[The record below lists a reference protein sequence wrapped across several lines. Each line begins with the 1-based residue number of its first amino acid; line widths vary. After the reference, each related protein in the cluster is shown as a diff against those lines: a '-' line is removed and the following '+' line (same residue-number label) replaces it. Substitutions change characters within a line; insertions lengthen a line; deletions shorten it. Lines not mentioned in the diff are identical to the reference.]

1 MEITKSIFREYD
13 IRGVYPHQIDEEVVG
28 NIAKAISIKCKKE
41 GVNKICV
48 GRDGRLSGESL
59 LETLS
64 FSLSQ
69 YGLDVENI
77 GMVTTP
83 LLYFAAKKNK
93 SKSGI
98 MITGSHN
105 PKEYNGIK
113 LVINDKPV
121 SGNEIYKLINTDI
134 ETSKKIGQI
143 KYKDIKDEYVSEVVE
158 NINLVSDKK
167 IKVVIDC
174 GNGSAGCIAPIL
186 FKKLGCEVIELYSD
200 VDGNFPNHHPDPGKL
215 ENLKDLVTTVK
226 SSNADLGLAF
236 DGDGDRVGLICDK
249 GEVIFPDKILMMM
262 SKDILQSKKGKI
274 IFDVKCTNRLKDVI
288 LSYGGEPI
296 MSPTGHFHIKKML
309 RKTDAHLAGEMSGH
323 IFFNDDWYGF
333 DDAHYSGFRLIK
345 ILIENES
352 ELSELLGEF
361 PDGFTTPEI
370 NLDVDEDKKFQI
382 VDEFKKSASFENA
395 SVSMLDGLRV
405 EYEDG
410 WGLLRASNTTPK
422 LVLRFEGTSQKSL
435 DDIIRKFND
444 EFQKVHPNL
453 DKIID
458 QI

>member
-1 MEITKSIFREYD
+1 MNKNIFREYD
-13 IRGVYPHQIDEEVVG
+13 IRGVYPIDLNEDIYFGIG
-28 NIAKAISIKCKKE
+28 NAIAFKCNQLSIDSI
-41 GVNKICV
+41 VL
-48 GRDGRLSGESL
+48 GRDGRLSGKSL
-59 LETLS
+59 MNALEN
-64 FSLSQ
+64 SLINN
-69 YGLDVENI
+69 GINVENI
-77 GMVTTP
+77 GIVTSP
-83 LLYFAAKKNK
+83 LLYYAAKKHS

-98 MITGSHN
+98 MVTGSHN

-113 LVINDKPV
+113 MIINDEPV
-121 SGNEIYKLINTDI
+121 SGKEIFELIGTPNNA
-134 ETSKKIGQI
+134 TSKGTASVNEDVIDNYIEEVKSKSIQP
-143 KYKDIKDEYVSEVVE
+143 KD
-158 NINLVSDKK
+158 K

-174 GNGSAGCIAPIL
+174 GNGAAGVIAPKL
-186 FKKLGCEVIELYSD
+186 FTALGFSVVEIYSE
-200 VDGNFPNHHPDPGKL
+200 VDGSFPNHHPDPGNP
-215 ENLKDLVTTVK
+215 ENLKDLSDKVLSEK
-226 SSNADLGLAF
+226 ANIGLAF
-236 DGDGDRVGLICDK
+236 DGDGDRLGVVDNKGNIIPQDK
-249 GEVIFPDKILMMM
+249 FLMLLA
-262 SKDILQSKKGKI
+262 KDILKNTPQAKI

-309 RKTDAHLAGEMSGH
+309 RKTNAQLAGEMSGH

-382 VDEFKKSASFENA
+382 VDQFKKNASFENA
-395 SVSMLDGLRV
+395 SVSTLDGLRV
-405 EYEDG
+405 EFGDG

-435 DDIIRKFND
+435 DGIIRKFND

-458 QI
+458 KI

>member
-1 MEITKSIFREYD
+1 MNKNIFREYD
-13 IRGVYPHQIDEEVVG
+13 IRGIYPLDLNEDVYFEIGNAIASKCNQLSID
-28 NIAKAISIKCKKE
+28 SI
-41 GVNKICV
+41 VL
-48 GRDGRLSGESL
+48 GRDGRLSGKSL
-59 LETLS
+59 MNALEN
-64 FSLSQ
+64 SLINN
-69 YGLDVENI
+69 GINVENI
-77 GMVTTP
+77 GVVTSP
-83 LLYFAAKKNK
+83 LLYYAAKKHS

-98 MITGSHN
+98 MVTGSHN

-113 LVINDKPV
+113 MIINDEPV
-121 SGNEIYKLINTDI
+121 SGKEIFELIGTPNNA
-134 ETSKKIGQI
+134 TSKGTASVNEDVIDNYIDEVKSKNIQS
-143 KYKDIKDEYVSEVVE
+143 KKD
-158 NINLVSDKK
+158 K

-174 GNGSAGCIAPIL
+174 GNGAAGVIAPKL
-186 FKKLGCEVIELYSD
+186 FTALGFSVVEIYSE
-200 VDGNFPNHHPDPGKL
+200 VDGSFPNHHPDPGNP
-215 ENLKDLVTTVK
+215 ENLKDLSDKVLSEK
-226 SSNADLGLAF
+226 ANIGLAF
-236 DGDGDRVGLICDK
+236 DGDGDRLGVVDNEGKIIPQDK
-249 GEVIFPDKILMMM
+249 FLMLLA
-262 SKDILQSKKGKI
+262 KDILKKSPKAKI

-309 RKTDAHLAGEMSGH
+309 RKTNAKLAGEMSGH

-352 ELSELLGEF
+352 ELSELLAEF

-395 SVSMLDGLRV
+395 SVSILDGLRV

>member
-1 MEITKSIFREYD
+1 MNKNIFREYD
-13 IRGVYPHQIDEEVVG
+13 IRGVYPIDLNEDIYFEIG
-28 NIAKAISIKCKKE
+28 NAIASKCKQLSIDSI
-41 GVNKICV
+41 VL
-48 GRDGRLSGESL
+48 GRDGRLSGKSL
-59 LETLS
+59 MNALEN
-64 FSLSQ
+64 SLINN
-69 YGLDVENI
+69 GINIENI
-77 GMVTTP
+77 GIVTSP
-83 LLYFAAKKNK
+83 LLYYAAKKHS

-98 MITGSHN
+98 MVTGSHN

-113 LVINDKPV
+113 MIIDDEPV
-121 SGNEIYKLINTDI
+121 SGKEIFELIGAPNNTSIKGTSSVNEDVIDNYI
-134 ETSKKIGQI
+134 EEVKSKSIQS
-143 KYKDIKDEYVSEVVE
+143 KDE
-158 NINLVSDKK
+158 

-174 GNGSAGCIAPIL
+174 GNGAAGVIAPKL
-186 FKKLGCEVIELYSD
+186 FTALGFNVVEIYSE
-200 VDGNFPNHHPDPGKL
+200 VDGNFPNHHPDPGNP
-215 ENLKDLVTTVK
+215 ENLKDLSDKVLSEK
-226 SSNADLGLAF
+226 ANIGLAF
-236 DGDGDRVGLICDK
+236 DGDGDRLGVVDNKGKIIPQDK
-249 GEVIFPDKILMMM
+249 FLMLLA
-262 SKDILQSKKGKI
+262 KDILKNSPQAKI

-288 LSYGGEPI
+288 LGYGGEPI

-309 RKTDAHLAGEMSGH
+309 RKTNAHLAGEMSGH

-352 ELSELLGEF
+352 ELSELLAEF

-435 DDIIRKFND
+435 DGIIRKFDD

>member
-1 MEITKSIFREYD
+1 MNKNIFREYD
-13 IRGVYPHQIDEEVVG
+13 IRGVYPIDLNEDIYFEIG
-28 NIAKAISIKCKKE
+28 NAIALKCNQLSIDSI
-41 GVNKICV
+41 VL
-48 GRDGRLSGESL
+48 GRDGRLSGKSL
-59 LETLS
+59 MNALEN
-64 FSLSQ
+64 SLISN
-69 YGLDVENI
+69 GINVENI
-77 GMVTTP
+77 GIVTSP
-83 LLYFAAKKNK
+83 LLYYAAKKHN

-98 MITGSHN
+98 MVTGSHN

-113 LVINDKPV
+113 MIINDEPV
-121 SGNEIYKLINTDI
+121 SGKEIFELIGTPNNA
-134 ETSKKIGQI
+134 TSKGTASVNEDVIDNYIEEVKLKSIQP
-143 KYKDIKDEYVSEVVE
+143 KD
-158 NINLVSDKK
+158 K

-174 GNGSAGCIAPIL
+174 GNGAAGVIAPKL
-186 FKKLGCEVIELYSD
+186 FTALGFNVVEIYSE
-200 VDGNFPNHHPDPGKL
+200 VDGSFPNHHPDPGNP
-215 ENLKDLVTTVK
+215 ENLKDLSDKVLSEK
-226 SSNADLGLAF
+226 ANIGLAF
-236 DGDGDRVGLICDK
+236 DGDGDRLGVVDNKGNIIPQDK
-249 GEVIFPDKILMMM
+249 FLMLLA
-262 SKDILQSKKGKI
+262 KDILKNSPQAKI
-274 IFDVKCTNRLKDVI
+274 IFDVKCTNRLKDLI

-309 RKTDAHLAGEMSGH
+309 RKTNAQLAGEMSGH

-382 VDEFKKSASFENA
+382 VDQFKKNASFENA
-395 SVSMLDGLRV
+395 SVSTLDGLRV
-405 EYEDG
+405 EFGDG

-435 DDIIRKFND
+435 DGIILKFND

>member
-1 MEITKSIFREYD
+1 MNKNIFREYD
-13 IRGVYPHQIDEEVVG
+13 IRGVYPIDLNEDVYFEIG
-28 NIAKAISIKCKKE
+28 NAIASKCNQLNIDSI
-41 GVNKICV
+41 VL
-48 GRDGRLSGESL
+48 GRDGRLSGKSL
-59 LETLS
+59 MNALEN
-64 FSLSQ
+64 SLIDN
-69 YGLDVENI
+69 GINVENI
-77 GMVTTP
+77 GIVTSP
-83 LLYFAAKKNK
+83 LLYYAAKKHT

-98 MITGSHN
+98 MVTGSHN

-113 LVINDKPV
+113 MIINDEPV
-121 SGNEIYKLINTDI
+121 SGKEIFELIGTPNNATVKGTASVNEDVIDNYI
-134 ETSKKIGQI
+134 EEVKSKSIQS
-143 KYKDIKDEYVSEVVE
+143 KDE
-158 NINLVSDKK
+158 

-174 GNGSAGCIAPIL
+174 GNGAAGVIAPKL
-186 FKKLGCEVIELYSD
+186 FKALGFNVVEIYSE
-200 VDGNFPNHHPDPGKL
+200 VDGSFPNHHPDPGNP
-215 ENLKDLVTTVK
+215 ENLKDLSDKVLSEK
-226 SSNADLGLAF
+226 ANIGLAF
-236 DGDGDRVGLICDK
+236 DGDGDRLGVVDNEGKIIPQDKFLMLIA
-249 GEVIFPDKILMMM
+249 
-262 SKDILQSKKGKI
+262 KDILKNSPQAKI

-288 LSYGGEPI
+288 LSNGGEPI

-309 RKTDAHLAGEMSGH
+309 RKTNAHLAGEMSGH

-352 ELSELLGEF
+352 ELAELLNEF
-361 PDGFTTPEI
+361 PEGFTTPEI

-405 EYEDG
+405 EFEDG

-435 DDIIRKFND
+435 DGIIRKFD
-444 EFQKVHPNL
+444 EEFQKVHPNL
-453 DKIID
+453 DNIID

>member
-1 MEITKSIFREYD
+1 MNKNIFREYD
-13 IRGVYPHQIDEEVVG
+13 IRGVYPIDLNEDIYFEIG
-28 NIAKAISIKCKKE
+28 NAIASKCNQLSIDSI
-41 GVNKICV
+41 VL
-48 GRDGRLSGESL
+48 GRDGRLSGKSLMNALENSL
-59 LETLS
+59 LNN
-64 FSLSQ
+64 
-69 YGLDVENI
+69 GINVENI
-77 GMVTTP
+77 GIVTSP
-83 LLYFAAKKNK
+83 LLYYAAKKHS

-98 MITGSHN
+98 MVTGSHN

-113 LVINDKPV
+113 MIINDEPV
-121 SGNEIYKLINTDI
+121 SGKEIFELIGTPNNAISKGTSSINKDVIDNYI
-134 ETSKKIGQI
+134 EEVKSKSIQS
-143 KYKDIKDEYVSEVVE
+143 KDE
-158 NINLVSDKK
+158 

-174 GNGSAGCIAPIL
+174 GNGAAGVIAPKL
-186 FKKLGCEVIELYSD
+186 FTTLGFNVVEIYCE
-200 VDGNFPNHHPDPGKL
+200 VDGNFPNHHPDPGNPK
-215 ENLKDLVTTVK
+215 NLKDLSDKVLSEK
-226 SSNADLGLAF
+226 ANIGLAF
-236 DGDGDRVGLICDK
+236 DGDGDRLGVVDNEGKIIPQDK
-249 GEVIFPDKILMMM
+249 FLMLLA
-262 SKDILQSKKGKI
+262 KDILKNSPKAKI

-309 RKTDAHLAGEMSGH
+309 RKTNAHLAGEMSGH

-370 NLDVDEDKKFQI
+370 NIDVDEDKKFQI
-382 VDEFKKSASFENA
+382 VDEFKIGASFENA

-422 LVLRFEGTSQKSL
+422 LVLRFEGTSQRSL
-435 DDIIRKFND
+435 DNIIRKFD
-444 EFQKVHPNL
+444 EEFQKVHPNL

>member
-1 MEITKSIFREYD
+1 MNKNIFREYD
-13 IRGVYPHQIDEEVVG
+13 IRGVYPIDLNEDAYFEIG
-28 NIAKAISIKCKKE
+28 YAIAFKCNQLSIDSI
-41 GVNKICV
+41 VL
-48 GRDGRLSGESL
+48 GRDGRLSGKSLMNALENSL
-59 LETLS
+59 LNN
-64 FSLSQ
+64 
-69 YGLDVENI
+69 GINVENI
-77 GMVTTP
+77 GIVTSP
-83 LLYFAAKKNK
+83 LLYYAAKKHS

-98 MITGSHN
+98 MVTGSHN

-113 LVINDKPV
+113 MIIDDEPV
-121 SGNEIYKLINTDI
+121 SGKEIFELIGTPNNAISKGTSSINKGVIDNYI
-134 ETSKKIGQI
+134 EEVKSKSIQS
-143 KYKDIKDEYVSEVVE
+143 KDE
-158 NINLVSDKK
+158 

-174 GNGSAGCIAPIL
+174 GNGAAGVIAPKL
-186 FKKLGCEVIELYSD
+186 FTALGFNVVEIYCE
-200 VDGNFPNHHPDPGKL
+200 VDGNFPNHHPDPGNPK
-215 ENLKDLVTTVK
+215 NLKDLSDKVLSEK
-226 SSNADLGLAF
+226 ANIGLAF
-236 DGDGDRVGLICDK
+236 DGDGDRLGVVDNEGKIIPQDK
-249 GEVIFPDKILMMM
+249 FLMLLA
-262 SKDILQSKKGKI
+262 KDILKNSPKAKI

-309 RKTDAHLAGEMSGH
+309 RKTNAHLAGEMSGH

-370 NLDVDEDKKFQI
+370 NIDVDEDKKFQI
-382 VDEFKKSASFENA
+382 VDEFKIGASFENA
-395 SVSMLDGLRV
+395 SVSTLDGLRV

-422 LVLRFEGTSQKSL
+422 LVLRFEGTSQRSL
-435 DDIIRKFND
+435 DNIIRKFD
-444 EFQKVHPNL
+444 EEFQKVHPNL

-458 QI
+458 QT

>member
-1 MEITKSIFREYD
+1 MNKNIFREYD
-13 IRGVYPHQIDEEVVG
+13 IRGVYPKDLNEDVYFEIGNAIASKCNQLSID
-28 NIAKAISIKCKKE
+28 SI
-41 GVNKICV
+41 VL
-48 GRDGRLSGESL
+48 GRDGRLSGKSLMNALENSL
-59 LETLS
+59 LS
-64 FSLSQ
+64 N
-69 YGLDVENI
+69 GINVENI
-77 GMVTTP
+77 GIVTSP
-83 LLYFAAKKNK
+83 LLYYAAKKHS

-98 MITGSHN
+98 MVTGSHN

-113 LVINDKPV
+113 MIINDEPV
-121 SGNEIYKLINTDI
+121 SGTEIFKLVGTPNNSNSKGTSTINNDVIDNYI
-134 ETSKKIGQI
+134 EEVKSKSIQSNH
-143 KYKDIKDEYVSEVVE
+143 E
-158 NINLVSDKK
+158 

-174 GNGSAGCIAPIL
+174 GNGAAGVIAPKL
-186 FKKLGCEVIELYSD
+186 FKALGFNVVEIYSE
-200 VDGNFPNHHPDPGKL
+200 VDGNFPNHHPDPGKP
-215 ENLKDLVTTVK
+215 ENLKDLSDKVLSEK
-226 SSNADLGLAF
+226 ANIGLAF
-236 DGDGDRVGLICDK
+236 DGDGDRLGIVDNEGKIIPQDK
-249 GEVIFPDKILMMM
+249 FLMLLA
-262 SKDILQSKKGKI
+262 KDVLKNSPRAKI

-288 LSYGGEPI
+288 LSFGGEPI

-309 RKTDAHLAGEMSGH
+309 RKTNAHLAGEMSGH

-352 ELSELLGEF
+352 ELAELLGEF

-382 VDEFKKSASFENA
+382 VDEFKKSASFKNA

-435 DDIIRKFND
+435 DNIIRKFND

>member
-1 MEITKSIFREYD
+1 MNKNIFREYD
-13 IRGVYPHQIDEEVVG
+13 IRGVYPIDLNEDIYFEIG
-28 NIAKAISIKCKKE
+28 NAIASKCNQLSIDSI
-41 GVNKICV
+41 VL
-48 GRDGRLSGESL
+48 GRDGRLSGKSL
-59 LETLS
+59 MNALEN
-64 FSLSQ
+64 SLINN
-69 YGLDVENI
+69 GINVENI
-77 GMVTTP
+77 GIVTSP
-83 LLYFAAKKNK
+83 LLYYAAKKHS

-98 MITGSHN
+98 MVTGSHN

-113 LVINDKPV
+113 MIIDDEPV
-121 SGNEIYKLINTDI
+121 SGKEIFELIGTPNNATIKGTASVNEDVIDNYI
-134 ETSKKIGQI
+134 EEVKSKSIQSKN
-143 KYKDIKDEYVSEVVE
+143 E
-158 NINLVSDKK
+158 

-174 GNGSAGCIAPIL
+174 GNGAAGVIAPKL
-186 FKKLGCEVIELYSD
+186 FTALGFNVVEIYSE
-200 VDGNFPNHHPDPGKL
+200 VDGNFPNHHPDPGNP
-215 ENLKDLVTTVK
+215 ENLKDLSDKVLSEK
-226 SSNADLGLAF
+226 ANIGLAF
-236 DGDGDRVGLICDK
+236 DGDGDRLGVVDNKGKIIPQDK
-249 GEVIFPDKILMMM
+249 FLMLLA
-262 SKDILQSKKGKI
+262 KDILKNSPQAKI

-288 LSYGGEPI
+288 LGYGGEPI

-309 RKTDAHLAGEMSGH
+309 RKTNAHLAGEMSGH

>member
-1 MEITKSIFREYD
+1 MNKNIFREYD
-13 IRGVYPHQIDEEVVG
+13 IRGVYPIDLNEDVYFEIG
-28 NIAKAISIKCKKE
+28 NAIASKCNQLNIESI
-41 GVNKICV
+41 VI
-48 GRDGRLSGESL
+48 GRDGRLSGKSL
-59 LETLS
+59 MNALEN
-64 FSLSQ
+64 SLINN
-69 YGLDVENI
+69 GINVENI
-77 GMVTTP
+77 GIVTSP
-83 LLYFAAKKNK
+83 LLYYAAKKHS

-98 MITGSHN
+98 MVTGSHN

-113 LVINDKPV
+113 MIINDEPV
-121 SGNEIYKLINTDI
+121 SGKEIFELIGTPNNETIKGTSSVNEDVIDNYI
-134 ETSKKIGQI
+134 EEVKSKSIQS
-143 KYKDIKDEYVSEVVE
+143 KDE
-158 NINLVSDKK
+158 

-174 GNGSAGCIAPIL
+174 GNGAAGVIAPKL
-186 FKKLGCEVIELYSD
+186 FTALGFNVVEIFSE
-200 VDGNFPNHHPDPGKL
+200 VDGNFPNHHPDPGKP
-215 ENLKDLVTTVK
+215 ENLKDLSDKVLSEK
-226 SSNADLGLAF
+226 ANIGLAF
-236 DGDGDRVGLICDK
+236 DGDGDRLGVVDNKGKIIPQDK
-249 GEVIFPDKILMMM
+249 FLMLLA
-262 SKDILQSKKGKI
+262 KDILKNSPQAKI

-309 RKTDAHLAGEMSGH
+309 RKTNAHLAGEMSGH

-435 DDIIRKFND
+435 DGIIRKFD
-444 EFQKVHPNL
+444 EEFQKVHPNL

>member
-1 MEITKSIFREYD
+1 MNKNIFREYD
-13 IRGVYPHQIDEEVVG
+13 IRGVYPIDLNEDIYFEIG
-28 NIAKAISIKCKKE
+28 NAIASKCKQLSIDSI
-41 GVNKICV
+41 VL
-48 GRDGRLSGESL
+48 GRDGRLSGKSLMNALENSL
-59 LETLS
+59 LS
-64 FSLSQ
+64 N
-69 YGLDVENI
+69 GINVENI
-77 GMVTTP
+77 GIVTSP
-83 LLYFAAKKNK
+83 LLYYAAKKHS

-98 MITGSHN
+98 MVTGSHN

-113 LVINDKPV
+113 MIIDDEPV
-121 SGNEIYKLINTDI
+121 SGKEIFELIGAPNNTSIKGTSSVNEDVIDNYI
-134 ETSKKIGQI
+134 EEVKSKSIQS
-143 KYKDIKDEYVSEVVE
+143 KDE
-158 NINLVSDKK
+158 

-174 GNGSAGCIAPIL
+174 GNGAAGVIAPKL
-186 FKKLGCEVIELYSD
+186 FSALGFNVVEIYSE
-200 VDGNFPNHHPDPGKL
+200 VDGNFPNHHPDPGNP
-215 ENLKDLVTTVK
+215 ENLKDLSDKVLSEK
-226 SSNADLGLAF
+226 ANIGLAF
-236 DGDGDRVGLICDK
+236 DGDGDRLGVVDNKGKIIPQDK
-249 GEVIFPDKILMMM
+249 FLMLLA
-262 SKDILQSKKGKI
+262 KDILKNSPQAKI

-288 LSYGGEPI
+288 LGYGGEPI

-309 RKTDAHLAGEMSGH
+309 RKTNAHLAGEMSGH

>member
-1 MEITKSIFREYD
+1 MNNNIFREYD
-13 IRGVYPHQIDEEVVG
+13 IRGVYPIDLNEDVYFEIG
-28 NIAKAISIKCKKE
+28 NAIASKCNQLNIDSI
-41 GVNKICV
+41 VL
-48 GRDGRLSGESL
+48 GRDGRLSGKSL
-59 LETLS
+59 MNALEN
-64 FSLSQ
+64 SLIDN
-69 YGLDVENI
+69 GINVENI
-77 GMVTTP
+77 GIVTSP
-83 LLYFAAKKNK
+83 LLYYAAKKHT

-98 MITGSHN
+98 MVTGSHN

-113 LVINDKPV
+113 MIINDEPV
-121 SGNEIYKLINTDI
+121 SGKEIFELIGTPNNTTNKGTSSVNEDVIDNYI
-134 ETSKKIGQI
+134 EEVKSKSIQS
-143 KYKDIKDEYVSEVVE
+143 KDE
-158 NINLVSDKK
+158 

-174 GNGSAGCIAPIL
+174 GNGAAGVIAPKL
-186 FKKLGCEVIELYSD
+186 FKALGFNVVEIYSE
-200 VDGNFPNHHPDPGKL
+200 VDGSFPNHHPDPGNP
-215 ENLKDLVTTVK
+215 ENLKDLSDKVLSEK
-226 SSNADLGLAF
+226 ANIGLAF
-236 DGDGDRVGLICDK
+236 DGDGDRLGVVDNEGKIIPQDKFLMLIA
-249 GEVIFPDKILMMM
+249 
-262 SKDILQSKKGKI
+262 KDILKNSPQAKI

-288 LSYGGEPI
+288 LSNGGEPI

-309 RKTDAHLAGEMSGH
+309 RKTNAHLAGEMSGH

-352 ELSELLGEF
+352 ELAELLSEF
-361 PDGFTTPEI
+361 PDGFSTPEI

-435 DDIIRKFND
+435 DGIIRKFD
-444 EFQKVHPNL
+444 EEFQKVHPNL

-458 QI
+458 QT

>member
-1 MEITKSIFREYD
+1 
-13 IRGVYPHQIDEEVVG
+13 
-28 NIAKAISIKCKKE
+28 
-41 GVNKICV
+41 
-48 GRDGRLSGESL
+48 
-59 LETLS
+59 
-64 FSLSQ
+64 
-69 YGLDVENI
+69 
-77 GMVTTP
+77 
-83 LLYFAAKKNK
+83 
-93 SKSGI
+93 
-98 MITGSHN
+98 
-105 PKEYNGIK
+105 
-113 LVINDKPV
+113 
-121 SGNEIYKLINTDI
+121 
-134 ETSKKIGQI
+134 
-143 KYKDIKDEYVSEVVE
+143 
-158 NINLVSDKK
+158 
-167 IKVVIDC
+167 
-174 GNGSAGCIAPIL
+174 
-186 FKKLGCEVIELYSD
+186 
-200 VDGNFPNHHPDPGKL
+200 
-215 ENLKDLVTTVK
+215 
-226 SSNADLGLAF
+226 
-236 DGDGDRVGLICDK
+236 
-249 GEVIFPDKILMMM
+249 
-262 SKDILQSKKGKI
+262 
-274 IFDVKCTNRLKDVI
+274 
-288 LSYGGEPI
+288 

-309 RKTDAHLAGEMSGH
+309 RKTNAHLAGEMSGH

-352 ELSELLGEF
+352 ELSELLAEF

-395 SVSMLDGLRV
+395 SVSILDGLRV

>member
-1 MEITKSIFREYD
+1 MNKNIFREYD
-13 IRGVYPHQIDEEVVG
+13 IRGVYPIDLNENVYFEIG
-28 NIAKAISIKCKKE
+28 NAIASKCNQLNIDSI
-41 GVNKICV
+41 VI
-48 GRDGRLSGESL
+48 GRDGRLSGKSL
-59 LETLS
+59 MNALEN
-64 FSLSQ
+64 SLINN
-69 YGLDVENI
+69 GINIENI
-77 GMVTTP
+77 GIVTSP
-83 LLYFAAKKNK
+83 LLYYAAKKHS

-98 MITGSHN
+98 MVTGSHN

-113 LVINDKPV
+113 MIIDDEPV
-121 SGNEIYKLINTDI
+121 SGKEIFELIGAPNNTSIKGTSSVNEDVIDNYI
-134 ETSKKIGQI
+134 EEVKSKSIQSKN
-143 KYKDIKDEYVSEVVE
+143 E
-158 NINLVSDKK
+158 

-174 GNGSAGCIAPIL
+174 GNGAAGVIAPKL
-186 FKKLGCEVIELYSD
+186 FTALGFNVVEIYSE
-200 VDGNFPNHHPDPGKL
+200 VDGNFPNHHPDPGNP
-215 ENLKDLVTTVK
+215 ENLKDLSDKVLSEK
-226 SSNADLGLAF
+226 ANIGLAF
-236 DGDGDRVGLICDK
+236 DGDGDRLGVVDNKGKIIPQDK
-249 GEVIFPDKILMMM
+249 FLMLLA
-262 SKDILQSKKGKI
+262 KDILKNSPQAKI

-288 LSYGGEPI
+288 LGYGGEPI

-309 RKTDAHLAGEMSGH
+309 RKTNAHLAGEMSGH

-435 DDIIRKFND
+435 DGIIRKFD
-444 EFQKVHPNL
+444 EEFQKVHPNL

>member
-1 MEITKSIFREYD
+1 MNKNIFREYD
-13 IRGVYPHQIDEEVVG
+13 IRGVYPIDLNEDIYFEIG
-28 NIAKAISIKCKKE
+28 NAIASKCNQLSIDSI
-41 GVNKICV
+41 VL
-48 GRDGRLSGESL
+48 GRDGRLSGKSL
-59 LETLS
+59 MNALEN
-64 FSLSQ
+64 SLINN
-69 YGLDVENI
+69 GINIENI
-77 GMVTTP
+77 GIVTSP
-83 LLYFAAKKNK
+83 LLYYAAKKHS

-98 MITGSHN
+98 MVTGSHN

-113 LVINDKPV
+113 MIIDDEPV
-121 SGNEIYKLINTDI
+121 SGKEIFELIGAPNNTSIKGTSSVNEDVIDNYI
-134 ETSKKIGQI
+134 EEVKSKSIQS
-143 KYKDIKDEYVSEVVE
+143 KDE
-158 NINLVSDKK
+158 

-174 GNGSAGCIAPIL
+174 GNGAAGVIAPKL
-186 FKKLGCEVIELYSD
+186 FTALGFNVVEIYSE
-200 VDGNFPNHHPDPGKL
+200 VDGNFPNHHPDPGNP
-215 ENLKDLVTTVK
+215 ENLKDLSDKVLSEK
-226 SSNADLGLAF
+226 ANIGLAF
-236 DGDGDRVGLICDK
+236 DGDGDRLGVVDNKGKIIPQDK
-249 GEVIFPDKILMMM
+249 FLMLLA
-262 SKDILQSKKGKI
+262 KDILKNSPQAKI

-288 LSYGGEPI
+288 LGYGGEPI

-309 RKTDAHLAGEMSGH
+309 RKTNAHLAGEMSGH

-352 ELSELLGEF
+352 ELAELLGEF

-435 DDIIRKFND
+435 DDIIRKFD
-444 EFQKVHPNL
+444 EEFQKVHPNL

>member
-1 MEITKSIFREYD
+1 MNKNIFREYD
-13 IRGVYPHQIDEEVVG
+13 IRGVYPIDLNEDVYFEIG
-28 NIAKAISIKCKKE
+28 NAIASKCNQLNIESI
-41 GVNKICV
+41 VI
-48 GRDGRLSGESL
+48 GRDGRLSGKSL
-59 LETLS
+59 MNALEN
-64 FSLSQ
+64 SLINN
-69 YGLDVENI
+69 GINIENI
-77 GMVTTP
+77 GIVTSP
-83 LLYFAAKKNK
+83 LLYYAAKKHS

-98 MITGSHN
+98 MVTGSHN

-113 LVINDKPV
+113 MIIDDEPV
-121 SGNEIYKLINTDI
+121 SGKEIFELIGTPNNAIVKGTASVNEDVIDNYI
-134 ETSKKIGQI
+134 EEVKSKSIQS
-143 KYKDIKDEYVSEVVE
+143 KDE
-158 NINLVSDKK
+158 

-174 GNGSAGCIAPIL
+174 GNGAAGVIAPKL
-186 FKKLGCEVIELYSD
+186 FTALGFNVVEIYSE
-200 VDGNFPNHHPDPGKL
+200 VDGNFPNHHPDPGNP
-215 ENLKDLVTTVK
+215 ENLKDLSDKVLSEK
-226 SSNADLGLAF
+226 ANIGLAF
-236 DGDGDRVGLICDK
+236 DGDGDRLGVVDNKGKIIPQDK
-249 GEVIFPDKILMMM
+249 FLMLLA
-262 SKDILQSKKGKI
+262 KDILKNSPQAKI

-288 LSYGGEPI
+288 LGYGGEPI

-309 RKTDAHLAGEMSGH
+309 RKTNAHLAGEMSGH

-352 ELSELLGEF
+352 ELAELLGEF

-435 DDIIRKFND
+435 DGIIRKFD
-444 EFQKVHPNL
+444 EEFQKVHPNL

>member
-1 MEITKSIFREYD
+1 MNKNIFREYD
-13 IRGVYPHQIDEEVVG
+13 IRGVYPVDLNEDIYFEIGNAIASKCNQLSID
-28 NIAKAISIKCKKE
+28 SI
-41 GVNKICV
+41 VL
-48 GRDGRLSGESL
+48 GRDGRLSGKSL
-59 LETLS
+59 MNALEN
-64 FSLSQ
+64 SLINN
-69 YGLDVENI
+69 GINVENI
-77 GMVTTP
+77 GIVTSP
-83 LLYFAAKKNK
+83 LLYYAAKKHS

-98 MITGSHN
+98 MVTGSHN

-113 LVINDKPV
+113 MIIDDEPV
-121 SGNEIYKLINTDI
+121 SGKEIFELIGTPNSA
-134 ETSKKIGQI
+134 TSKGNSSVN
-143 KYKDIKDEYVSEVVE
+143 KDVIDNYIEEVKSKSIQSKDE
-158 NINLVSDKK
+158 

-174 GNGSAGCIAPIL
+174 GNGAAGVIAPKL
-186 FKKLGCEVIELYSD
+186 FTALGFNVVEIYSE
-200 VDGNFPNHHPDPGKL
+200 VDGNFPNHHPDPGNP
-215 ENLKDLVTTVK
+215 ENLKDLSDKVLSEK
-226 SSNADLGLAF
+226 ANIGLAF
-236 DGDGDRVGLICDK
+236 DGDGDRLGVVDNKGKIIPQDK
-249 GEVIFPDKILMMM
+249 FLMLLA
-262 SKDILQSKKGKI
+262 KDILKNSPQAKI

-288 LSYGGEPI
+288 LGYGGEPI

-309 RKTDAHLAGEMSGH
+309 RKTNAHLAGEMSGH

-395 SVSMLDGLRV
+395 SVSILDGLRV

>member
-1 MEITKSIFREYD
+1 MNKNIFREYD
-13 IRGVYPHQIDEEVVG
+13 IRGIYPKDLNEDIYFEIG
-28 NIAKAISIKCKKE
+28 NAIASKCKQLSIDSI
-41 GVNKICV
+41 VL
-48 GRDGRLSGESL
+48 GRDGRLSGKSL
-59 LETLS
+59 MNALEN
-64 FSLSQ
+64 SLINN
-69 YGLDVENI
+69 GINTENI
-77 GMVTTP
+77 GIVTSP
-83 LLYFAAKKNK
+83 LLYYAAKKHS

-98 MITGSHN
+98 MVTGSHN

-113 LVINDKPV
+113 MIIDDEPV
-121 SGNEIYKLINTDI
+121 SGKEIFELIGAPNNTSIKGTSSVNEDVIDNYI
-134 ETSKKIGQI
+134 EEVKSKSIQSKN
-143 KYKDIKDEYVSEVVE
+143 E
-158 NINLVSDKK
+158 

-174 GNGSAGCIAPIL
+174 GNGAAGVIAPKL
-186 FKKLGCEVIELYSD
+186 FTELGFNVVEIYSE
-200 VDGNFPNHHPDPGKL
+200 VDGNFPNHHPDPGNP
-215 ENLKDLVTTVK
+215 ENLKDLSEKVLSEK
-226 SSNADLGLAF
+226 ANIGLAF
-236 DGDGDRVGLICDK
+236 DGDGDRLGVVDNKGKIIPQDK
-249 GEVIFPDKILMMM
+249 FLMLLA
-262 SKDILQSKKGKI
+262 KDILKNSPQAKI

-288 LSYGGEPI
+288 LGYGGEPI

-309 RKTDAHLAGEMSGH
+309 RKTNAHLAGEMSGH

-352 ELSELLGEF
+352 ELSELLAEF

-395 SVSMLDGLRV
+395 SVSILDGLRV

>member
-1 MEITKSIFREYD
+1 MNKNIFREYD
-13 IRGVYPHQIDEEVVG
+13 IRGVYPIDLNEDIYFEIG
-28 NIAKAISIKCKKE
+28 NAIASKCKQLSIDSI
-41 GVNKICV
+41 VL
-48 GRDGRLSGESL
+48 GRDGRLSGKSL
-59 LETLS
+59 MNALEN
-64 FSLSQ
+64 SLINN
-69 YGLDVENI
+69 GINIENI
-77 GMVTTP
+77 GIVTSP
-83 LLYFAAKKNK
+83 LLYYAAKKHS

-98 MITGSHN
+98 MVTGSHN

-113 LVINDKPV
+113 LIIDDEPV
-121 SGNEIYKLINTDI
+121 SGKEIFELIGAPNNTSIKGTSSVNEDVIDNYI
-134 ETSKKIGQI
+134 EEVKSKSIQSKN
-143 KYKDIKDEYVSEVVE
+143 E
-158 NINLVSDKK
+158 

-174 GNGSAGCIAPIL
+174 GNGAAGVIAPKL
-186 FKKLGCEVIELYSD
+186 FTALGFNVVEIYSE
-200 VDGNFPNHHPDPGKL
+200 VDGNFPNHHPDPGNP
-215 ENLKDLVTTVK
+215 ENLKDLSDKVLSEK
-226 SSNADLGLAF
+226 ANIGLAF
-236 DGDGDRVGLICDK
+236 DGDGDRLGVVDNKGKIIPQDK
-249 GEVIFPDKILMMM
+249 FLMLLA
-262 SKDILQSKKGKI
+262 KDILKNSPQAKI

-288 LSYGGEPI
+288 LGYGGEPI

-309 RKTDAHLAGEMSGH
+309 RKTNAHLAGEMSGH

>member
-1 MEITKSIFREYD
+1 MNKNIFREYD
-13 IRGVYPHQIDEEVVG
+13 IRGVYPIDLNEDIYFEIG
-28 NIAKAISIKCKKE
+28 NAIASKCNQLSIDSI
-41 GVNKICV
+41 VL
-48 GRDGRLSGESL
+48 GRDGRLSGKSL
-59 LETLS
+59 MNALEN
-64 FSLSQ
+64 SLINN
-69 YGLDVENI
+69 GINIENI
-77 GMVTTP
+77 GIVTSP
-83 LLYFAAKKNK
+83 LLYYAAKKHS

-98 MITGSHN
+98 MVTGSHN

-113 LVINDKPV
+113 MIIDDEPV
-121 SGNEIYKLINTDI
+121 SGKEIFELIGAPNNTSIKGTSSVNEDVIDNYI
-134 ETSKKIGQI
+134 EEVKSKSIQS
-143 KYKDIKDEYVSEVVE
+143 KDE
-158 NINLVSDKK
+158 

-174 GNGSAGCIAPIL
+174 GNGAAGVIAPKL
-186 FKKLGCEVIELYSD
+186 FTALGFNVVEIYSE
-200 VDGNFPNHHPDPGKL
+200 VDGNFPNHHPDPGNP
-215 ENLKDLVTTVK
+215 ENLKDLSDKVLSEK
-226 SSNADLGLAF
+226 ANIGLAF
-236 DGDGDRVGLICDK
+236 DGDGDRLGVVDNKGKIIPQDK
-249 GEVIFPDKILMMM
+249 FLMLLA
-262 SKDILQSKKGKI
+262 KDILKNSPQAKI

-288 LSYGGEPI
+288 LGYGGEPI

-309 RKTDAHLAGEMSGH
+309 RKTNAHLAGEMSGH

-435 DDIIRKFND
+435 DDIIQKFND

>member
-1 MEITKSIFREYD
+1 MNKNIFREYD
-13 IRGVYPHQIDEEVVG
+13 IRGVYPIDLNEDIYFEIG
-28 NIAKAISIKCKKE
+28 NAIASKCKQLSIDSI
-41 GVNKICV
+41 VL
-48 GRDGRLSGESL
+48 GRDGRLSGKSL
-59 LETLS
+59 MNALEN
-64 FSLSQ
+64 SLINN
-69 YGLDVENI
+69 GINIENI
-77 GMVTTP
+77 GIVTSP
-83 LLYFAAKKNK
+83 LLYYAAKKHS

-98 MITGSHN
+98 MVTGSHN

-113 LVINDKPV
+113 MIIDDEPV
-121 SGNEIYKLINTDI
+121 SGKEIFELIGAPNNTSIKGTSSVNEDVIDNYI
-134 ETSKKIGQI
+134 EEVKSKSIQSKN
-143 KYKDIKDEYVSEVVE
+143 E
-158 NINLVSDKK
+158 

-174 GNGSAGCIAPIL
+174 GNGAAGVIAPKL
-186 FKKLGCEVIELYSD
+186 FTALGFNVVEIYSE
-200 VDGNFPNHHPDPGKL
+200 VDGNFPNHHPDPGNP
-215 ENLKDLVTTVK
+215 ENLKDLSDKVLSEK
-226 SSNADLGLAF
+226 ANIGLAF
-236 DGDGDRVGLICDK
+236 DGDGDRLGVVDNKGKIIPQDK
-249 GEVIFPDKILMMM
+249 FLMLLA
-262 SKDILQSKKGKI
+262 KDILKNSPQAKI
-274 IFDVKCTNRLKDVI
+274 IFDVKCTNRLRDVI
-288 LSYGGEPI
+288 LGYGGEPI

-309 RKTDAHLAGEMSGH
+309 RKTNAHLAGEMSGH

-395 SVSMLDGLRV
+395 SVSILDGLRV

>member
-1 MEITKSIFREYD
+1 MNKNIFREYD
-13 IRGVYPHQIDEEVVG
+13 IRGVYPIDLNEDIYFEIG
-28 NIAKAISIKCKKE
+28 NAIALKCNQLSIDSI
-41 GVNKICV
+41 VL
-48 GRDGRLSGESL
+48 GRDGRLSGKSL
-59 LETLS
+59 MNALEN
-64 FSLSQ
+64 SLVNN
-69 YGLDVENI
+69 GINIENI
-77 GMVTTP
+77 GIVTSP
-83 LLYFAAKKNK
+83 LLYYAAKKHS

-113 LVINDKPV
+113 MIINDEPV
-121 SGNEIYKLINTDI
+121 SGKEIFELIGRPYNA
-134 ETSKKIGQI
+134 TSKGTSSINEDVI
-143 KYKDIKDEYVSEVVE
+143 DNYIEEVKSKSIQSKNE
-158 NINLVSDKK
+158 

-174 GNGSAGCIAPIL
+174 GNGAAGVIAPKL
-186 FKKLGCEVIELYSD
+186 FKALGFSVVEIYSE
-200 VDGNFPNHHPDPGKL
+200 VDGNFPNHHPDPGNP
-215 ENLKDLVTTVK
+215 ENLKDL
-226 SSNADLGLAF
+226 SNKVLSEKANIGLAF
-236 DGDGDRVGLICDK
+236 DGDGDRLGVVDNEGKIIPQDK
-249 GEVIFPDKILMMM
+249 FLMLLA
-262 SKDILQSKKGKI
+262 KDILKNSPQAKI

-309 RKTDAHLAGEMSGH
+309 RKTNAHLAGEMSGH

-361 PDGFTTPEI
+361 PEGFTTPEI

-405 EYEDG
+405 EYDDG

-422 LVLRFEGTSQKSL
+422 LVLRFEGISQKSL
-435 DDIIRKFND
+435 DDIIQKFD
-444 EFQKVHPNL
+444 EEFQKLHPNL
-453 DKIID
+453 DKITD

>member
-1 MEITKSIFREYD
+1 MNKNIFREYD
-13 IRGVYPHQIDEEVVG
+13 IRGIYPVDLNEDIYFEIGNAIASKCNQLSID
-28 NIAKAISIKCKKE
+28 SI
-41 GVNKICV
+41 VL
-48 GRDGRLSGESL
+48 GRDGRLSGKSLMNALES
-59 LETLS
+59 
-64 FSLSQ
+64 SLINN
-69 YGLDVENI
+69 GINVENI
-77 GMVTTP
+77 GVVTSP
-83 LLYFAAKKNK
+83 LLYYAAKKHS

-98 MITGSHN
+98 MVTGSHN

-113 LVINDKPV
+113 MIINDEPV
-121 SGNEIYKLINTDI
+121 SGKEIFELIGAPNNA
-134 ETSKKIGQI
+134 TSKGTASVN
-143 KYKDIKDEYVSEVVE
+143 KDVIDNYIDEVKSKNIQSKKD
-158 NINLVSDKK
+158 K

-174 GNGSAGCIAPIL
+174 GNGAAGVIAPKL
-186 FKKLGCEVIELYSD
+186 FTALGFSVVEIYSE
-200 VDGNFPNHHPDPGKL
+200 VDGSFPNHHPDPGRP
-215 ENLKDLVTTVK
+215 ENLKDLSDKVLSEK
-226 SSNADLGLAF
+226 ANIGLAF
-236 DGDGDRVGLICDK
+236 DGDGDRLGVVDNEGKIIPQDK
-249 GEVIFPDKILMMM
+249 FLMLLA
-262 SKDILQSKKGKI
+262 KDVLKNSPQAKI

-309 RKTDAHLAGEMSGH
+309 RKTNAHLAGEMSGH

-333 DDAHYSGFRLIK
+333 DDAHYSGFRLLK
-345 ILIENES
+345 IMIENES
-352 ELSELLGEF
+352 ELSELLDEF
-361 PDGFTTPEI
+361 PEGFTTPEI

-435 DDIIRKFND
+435 DGIIRKFD
-444 EFQKVHPNL
+444 EEFQKVHPNL

>member
-1 MEITKSIFREYD
+1 MNKNIFREYD
-13 IRGVYPHQIDEEVVG
+13 IRGVYPIDLNEDIYFEIG
-28 NIAKAISIKCKKE
+28 NAIASKCNELSIDSI
-41 GVNKICV
+41 VL
-48 GRDGRLSGESL
+48 GRDGRLSGKSL
-59 LETLS
+59 MNALEN
-64 FSLSQ
+64 SLINN
-69 YGLDVENI
+69 GINIENI
-77 GMVTTP
+77 GIVTSP
-83 LLYFAAKKNK
+83 LLYYAAKKHS

-98 MITGSHN
+98 MVTGSHN

-113 LVINDKPV
+113 MIIDDEPV
-121 SGNEIYKLINTDI
+121 SGKEIFELIGTPNNATIKGTASVNEDVIDNYI
-134 ETSKKIGQI
+134 EEVKSKSIQS
-143 KYKDIKDEYVSEVVE
+143 KDE
-158 NINLVSDKK
+158 

-174 GNGSAGCIAPIL
+174 GNGAAGVIAPKL
-186 FKKLGCEVIELYSD
+186 FTALGFNVVEIYSE
-200 VDGNFPNHHPDPGKL
+200 VDGNFPNHHPDPSNP
-215 ENLKDLVTTVK
+215 ENLKDLSDKVLSEK
-226 SSNADLGLAF
+226 ANIGLAF
-236 DGDGDRVGLICDK
+236 DGDGDRLGVVDNKGKIIPQDK
-249 GEVIFPDKILMMM
+249 FLMLLA
-262 SKDILQSKKGKI
+262 KDILKNSPQAKI

-288 LSYGGEPI
+288 LGYGGEPI

-309 RKTDAHLAGEMSGH
+309 RKTNAHLAGEMSGH

-352 ELSELLGEF
+352 ELSELLAEF

-395 SVSMLDGLRV
+395 SVSILDGLRV

>member
-1 MEITKSIFREYD
+1 MNKNIFREYD
-13 IRGVYPHQIDEEVVG
+13 IRGIYPLDLNEDVYFEIGNAIASKCNQLSID
-28 NIAKAISIKCKKE
+28 SI
-41 GVNKICV
+41 VL
-48 GRDGRLSGESL
+48 GRDGRLSGKSL
-59 LETLS
+59 MNALEN
-64 FSLSQ
+64 SLINN
-69 YGLDVENI
+69 GINVENI
-77 GMVTTP
+77 GVVTSP
-83 LLYFAAKKNK
+83 LLYYAAKKHS

-98 MITGSHN
+98 MVTGSHN

-113 LVINDKPV
+113 MIINDEPV
-121 SGNEIYKLINTDI
+121 SGKEIFELIGTPNNA
-134 ETSKKIGQI
+134 TSKGTASVNEDVIDNYIDEVKSKNIQS
-143 KYKDIKDEYVSEVVE
+143 KKD
-158 NINLVSDKK
+158 K

-174 GNGSAGCIAPIL
+174 GNGAAGVIAPKL
-186 FKKLGCEVIELYSD
+186 FTALGFSVVEIYSE
-200 VDGNFPNHHPDPGKL
+200 VDGSFPNHHPDPGNP
-215 ENLKDLVTTVK
+215 ENLKDLSDKVLSEK
-226 SSNADLGLAF
+226 ANIGLAF
-236 DGDGDRVGLICDK
+236 DGDGDRLGVVDNEGKIIPQDK
-249 GEVIFPDKILMMM
+249 FLMLLA
-262 SKDILQSKKGKI
+262 KDILKKSPKAKI

-309 RKTDAHLAGEMSGH
+309 RKTNAKLAGEMSGH

-352 ELSELLGEF
+352 ELSELLAEF

-395 SVSMLDGLRV
+395 SVSILDGLRV

-435 DDIIRKFND
+435 DDIIRKFNN

>member
-1 MEITKSIFREYD
+1 MNKNIFREYD
-13 IRGVYPHQIDEEVVG
+13 IRGVYPIDLNEDIYFEIG
-28 NIAKAISIKCKKE
+28 NAIASKCNQLSIDSI
-41 GVNKICV
+41 VL
-48 GRDGRLSGESL
+48 GRDGRLSGKSL
-59 LETLS
+59 MNALEN
-64 FSLSQ
+64 SLINN
-69 YGLDVENI
+69 GINIENI
-77 GMVTTP
+77 GIVTSP
-83 LLYFAAKKNK
+83 LLYYAAKKHS

-98 MITGSHN
+98 MVTGSHN

-113 LVINDKPV
+113 MIIDDEPV
-121 SGNEIYKLINTDI
+121 SGKEIFGLIGTPNNATIKGTSSVNEDVIDNYI
-134 ETSKKIGQI
+134 EEVKSKSIQS
-143 KYKDIKDEYVSEVVE
+143 KDE
-158 NINLVSDKK
+158 

-174 GNGSAGCIAPIL
+174 GNGAAGVIAPKL
-186 FKKLGCEVIELYSD
+186 FKALGFNVVEIYSE
-200 VDGNFPNHHPDPGKL
+200 VDGNFPNHHPDPGNP
-215 ENLKDLVTTVK
+215 ENLKDLSDKVLSEK
-226 SSNADLGLAF
+226 ANIGLAF
-236 DGDGDRVGLICDK
+236 DGDGDRLGVVDNKGKIIPQDK
-249 GEVIFPDKILMMM
+249 FLMLLA
-262 SKDILQSKKGKI
+262 KDILKNSPQAKI

-288 LSYGGEPI
+288 LAYGGEPI

-309 RKTDAHLAGEMSGH
+309 RKTNAHLAGEMSGH

-435 DDIIRKFND
+435 DDIIRKFD
-444 EFQKVHPNL
+444 EEFQKVHPNL

>member
-1 MEITKSIFREYD
+1 MNKNIFREYD
-13 IRGVYPHQIDEEVVG
+13 IRGVYPIDLNEDTYFEIG
-28 NIAKAISIKCKKE
+28 NAIASKCNQLSIDSI
-41 GVNKICV
+41 VL
-48 GRDGRLSGESL
+48 GRDGRLSGKSL
-59 LETLS
+59 MNALEN
-64 FSLSQ
+64 SLINN
-69 YGLDVENI
+69 GINVENLGI
-77 GMVTTP
+77 VTSP
-83 LLYFAAKKNK
+83 LLYYAAKKHT

-98 MITGSHN
+98 MVTGSHN

-113 LVINDKPV
+113 MIINDEPV
-121 SGNEIYKLINTDI
+121 SGKEIFELIGTPNNV
-134 ETSKKIGQI
+134 TSKGTSSINEDVI
-143 KYKDIKDEYVSEVVE
+143 DNYIEEVKSK
-158 NINLVSDKK
+158 NIQSKEE

-174 GNGSAGCIAPIL
+174 GNGAAGVIAPKL
-186 FKKLGCEVIELYSD
+186 FTALGYNVVEIYSE
-200 VDGNFPNHHPDPGKL
+200 VDGSFPNHHPDPGNP
-215 ENLKDLVTTVK
+215 ENLKDLSDKVLSEK
-226 SSNADLGLAF
+226 ANIGLAF
-236 DGDGDRVGLICDK
+236 DGDGDRLGVVDNEGKIIPQDK
-249 GEVIFPDKILMMM
+249 FLMLLA
-262 SKDILQSKKGKI
+262 KDILKNSPQAKI

-309 RKTDAHLAGEMSGH
+309 RKTNAHLAGEMSGH

-352 ELSELLGEF
+352 ELAELLGEF
-361 PDGFTTPEI
+361 PEGFTTPEI

-382 VDEFKKSASFENA
+382 VDEFKRSASFENA

-435 DDIIRKFND
+435 DGIIRKFD
-444 EFQKVHPNL
+444 EEFQKVHPNL

>member
-1 MEITKSIFREYD
+1 MNKNIFREYD
-13 IRGVYPHQIDEEVVG
+13 IRGVYPIDLNEDIYFEIG
-28 NIAKAISIKCKKE
+28 NAIASKCKQLSIDSI
-41 GVNKICV
+41 VL
-48 GRDGRLSGESL
+48 GRDGRLSGKSL
-59 LETLS
+59 MNALEN
-64 FSLSQ
+64 SLINN
-69 YGLDVENI
+69 GINIENI
-77 GMVTTP
+77 GIVTSP
-83 LLYFAAKKNK
+83 LLYYAAKKHS

-98 MITGSHN
+98 MVTGSHN

-113 LVINDKPV
+113 MIIDDEPV
-121 SGNEIYKLINTDI
+121 SGKEIFELIGAPNNTSIKGTSSVNEDVIDNYI
-134 ETSKKIGQI
+134 EEVKSKSIQS
-143 KYKDIKDEYVSEVVE
+143 KDE
-158 NINLVSDKK
+158 

-174 GNGSAGCIAPIL
+174 GNGAAGVIAPKL
-186 FKKLGCEVIELYSD
+186 FTALGFNVVEIYSE
-200 VDGNFPNHHPDPGKL
+200 VDGNFPNHHPDPGNP
-215 ENLKDLVTTVK
+215 ENLKDLSDKVLSEK
-226 SSNADLGLAF
+226 ANIGLAF
-236 DGDGDRVGLICDK
+236 DGDGDRLGVVDNKGKIIPQDK
-249 GEVIFPDKILMMM
+249 FLMLLA
-262 SKDILQSKKGKI
+262 KDILKNSPQAKI

-288 LSYGGEPI
+288 LGYGGEPI

-309 RKTDAHLAGEMSGH
+309 RKTNAHLAGEMSGH

-352 ELSELLGEF
+352 ELSELLAEF

-435 DDIIRKFND
+435 DGIIRKFD
-444 EFQKVHPNL
+444 EEFQKVHPNL

>member
-1 MEITKSIFREYD
+1 MNKNIFREYD
-13 IRGVYPHQIDEEVVG
+13 IRGIYPIDLNEDIYFEIGNAIASKCNRLSIDSVVL
-28 NIAKAISIKCKKE
+28 
-41 GVNKICV
+41 
-48 GRDGRLSGESL
+48 GRDGRLSGKSL
-59 LETLS
+59 MNALEN
-64 FSLSQ
+64 SLINN
-69 YGLDVENI
+69 GINVENI
-77 GMVTTP
+77 GIVTSP
-83 LLYFAAKKNK
+83 LLYYAAKKHS

-113 LVINDKPV
+113 MIINDEPV
-121 SGNEIYKLINTDI
+121 SGKEIFELIGRPYNA
-134 ETSKKIGQI
+134 TSKGTSSINEDVIDNYIEEVKSKSIQS
-143 KYKDIKDEYVSEVVE
+143 KDE
-158 NINLVSDKK
+158 

-174 GNGSAGCIAPIL
+174 GNGAAGVIAPKL
-186 FKKLGCEVIELYSD
+186 FKALGFSVVEIYSE
-200 VDGNFPNHHPDPGKL
+200 VDGNFPNHHPDPGNP
-215 ENLKDLVTTVK
+215 ENLKDL
-226 SSNADLGLAF
+226 SNKVLSEKANIGLAF
-236 DGDGDRVGLICDK
+236 DGDGDRLGVVDNEGKIIPQDK
-249 GEVIFPDKILMMM
+249 FLMLLA
-262 SKDILQSKKGKI
+262 KDILKNSPQAKI

-309 RKTDAHLAGEMSGH
+309 RKTNAHLAGEMSGH

-361 PDGFTTPEI
+361 PEGFTTPEI

-405 EYEDG
+405 EYDNG

-422 LVLRFEGTSQKSL
+422 LVLRFEGASQKRL
-435 DDIIRKFND
+435 DDIIQKFD
-444 EFQKVHPNL
+444 EEFQKVHPNL
-453 DKIID
+453 DKIAD

>member
-1 MEITKSIFREYD
+1 MNKNIFREYD
-13 IRGVYPHQIDEEVVG
+13 IRGVYPKDLNEDTFFEIGNAIASKCNQLSID
-28 NIAKAISIKCKKE
+28 SI
-41 GVNKICV
+41 VL
-48 GRDGRLSGESL
+48 GRDGRLSGEPLMNALKNSL
-59 LETLS
+59 LS
-64 FSLSQ
+64 NGIS
-69 YGLDVENI
+69 VENI
-77 GMVTTP
+77 GIVTSP
-83 LLYFAAKKNK
+83 LLYYAAKKHS

-98 MITGSHN
+98 MVTGSHN

-113 LVINDKPV
+113 MIINDEPV
-121 SGNEIYKLINTDI
+121 SGKEIFELIGTPNNASSKGTFTINEDVINNYI
-134 ETSKKIGQI
+134 EEVKSKSIQS
-143 KYKDIKDEYVSEVVE
+143 KYE
-158 NINLVSDKK
+158 

-174 GNGSAGCIAPIL
+174 GNGAAGVIAPKL
-186 FKKLGCEVIELYSD
+186 FKALGFNVVEIFSEI
-200 VDGNFPNHHPDPGKL
+200 DGNFPNHHPDPGRP
-215 ENLKDLVTTVK
+215 ENLKDLSDKVLSEK
-226 SSNADLGLAF
+226 ANIGLAF
-236 DGDGDRVGLICDK
+236 DGDGDRIGVVDNEGKIIPQDK
-249 GEVIFPDKILMMM
+249 FLMLLA
-262 SKDILQSKKGKI
+262 KDVLKNSPQAKI

-309 RKTDAHLAGEMSGH
+309 RKTNAHLAGEMSGH

-333 DDAHYSGFRLIK
+333 DDAHYSGFRLLK
-345 ILIENES
+345 IMIENES
-352 ELSELLGEF
+352 ELSELLDEF
-361 PDGFTTPEI
+361 PEGFTTPEI

>member
-1 MEITKSIFREYD
+1 MNKNIFREYD
-13 IRGVYPHQIDEEVVG
+13 IRGVYPIDLNEDIYFEIG
-28 NIAKAISIKCKKE
+28 NAIASKCNQLNIDSI
-41 GVNKICV
+41 VL
-48 GRDGRLSGESL
+48 GRDGRLSGKSL
-59 LETLS
+59 MNALEN
-64 FSLSQ
+64 SLINN
-69 YGLDVENI
+69 GINVENI
-77 GMVTTP
+77 GIVTSP
-83 LLYFAAKKNK
+83 LLYYAAKKHS

-98 MITGSHN
+98 MVTGSHN

-113 LVINDKPV
+113 MIINDEPV
-121 SGNEIYKLINTDI
+121 SGIEIFELIGTPNNV
-134 ETSKKIGQI
+134 TSKGTASVN
-143 KYKDIKDEYVSEVVE
+143 KDVIDNYVEEVKSKSIQSKDV
-158 NINLVSDKK
+158 
-167 IKVVIDC
+167 IKVVVDC
-174 GNGSAGCIAPIL
+174 GNGAAGVIAPKL
-186 FKKLGCEVIELYSD
+186 FKALGFNVIELYSE
-200 VDGNFPNHHPDPGKL
+200 VDGNFPNHHPDPGNP
-215 ENLKDLVTTVK
+215 ENLKDLSDTVLNEK
-226 SSNADLGLAF
+226 ANIGLAF
-236 DGDGDRVGLICDK
+236 DGDGDRLGVVDNKGKIIPQDK
-249 GEVIFPDKILMMM
+249 FLMLLA
-262 SKDILQSKKGKI
+262 KDILKNSPQAKI

-309 RKTDAHLAGEMSGH
+309 RKTNAHLAGEMSGH

-382 VDEFKKSASFENA
+382 VDEFKRRASFENA

-405 EYEDG
+405 EYDNG

-422 LVLRFEGTSQKSL
+422 LVLRFEGTSQKNL
-435 DDIIRKFND
+435 DNIIRKFD
-444 EFQKVHPNL
+444 EEFQKVHPNL

-458 QI
+458 QT

>member
-1 MEITKSIFREYD
+1 MIIDDEPVSGKEIFELIGSPNNAAIKGTSSVNED
-13 IRGVYPHQIDEEVVG
+13 VIDNYIEEV
-28 NIAKAISIKCKKE
+28 
-41 GVNKICV
+41 
-48 GRDGRLSGESL
+48 
-59 LETLS
+59 
-64 FSLSQ
+64 
-69 YGLDVENI
+69 
-77 GMVTTP
+77 
-83 LLYFAAKKNK
+83 K
-93 SKSGI
+93 SKSI
-98 MITGSHN
+98 QS
-105 PKEYNGIK
+105 K
-113 LVINDKPV
+113 
-121 SGNEIYKLINTDI
+121 NE
-134 ETSKKIGQI
+134 
-143 KYKDIKDEYVSEVVE
+143 
-158 NINLVSDKK
+158 

-174 GNGSAGCIAPIL
+174 GNGAAGVIAPKL
-186 FKKLGCEVIELYSD
+186 FTALGFNVVEIYSE
-200 VDGNFPNHHPDPGKL
+200 VDGNFPNHHPDPGNP
-215 ENLKDLVTTVK
+215 ENLKDLSDKVLSEK
-226 SSNADLGLAF
+226 ANIGLAF
-236 DGDGDRVGLICDK
+236 DGDGDRLGVVDNKGKIIPQDK
-249 GEVIFPDKILMMM
+249 FLMLLA
-262 SKDILQSKKGKI
+262 KDILKNSPQAKI

-288 LSYGGEPI
+288 LAYGGEPI

-309 RKTDAHLAGEMSGH
+309 RKTNAHLAGEMSGH

-352 ELSELLGEF
+352 ELSELLAEF